1 MSRTEFNDMVD
12 RFGGDIAFLGTGRE
26 KPATPKY
33 RLALAIHRLAHGHE
47 VKSIAA
53 LFGMSAETVEK
64 WTDNSLIAVIRM
76 LVEYVGWPSE
86 LDKDTIKRTHLSLYG
101 NPDCLGLLMEPI
113 STLIKLPQESVPRRT
128 TAANSATDSMLSF
141 AASSD
146 QRVQRSMQ
154 LQTHT
159 HMYFDG
165 LGHIMGDAGFT
176 CTPHIIPMYRRLRN
190 EPQLVGRPVFL
201 NHHVQLAHVRVE
213 YAIGIKMRWTSLR
226 NLLIRLTT
234 EIAEAR
240 AYAFMQAAVI
250 LHNLLISTYLSVMS
264 N

>member
-113 STLIKLPQESVPRRT
+113 STLIKLPQEYVHWGFS
-128 TAANSATDSMLSF
+128 